1 MLHCKK
7 SLSVTLMTALYP
19 RNPYNRALVTNK
31 KPLPLPLPFDT
42 ITFSGN
48 FPIKYLGLG
57 AGITRNKKHLAGRH
71 TTEQSRY
78 VRGPD
83 VETKTESRNCTSQ
96 DDFKK
101 TSCSS
106 LMGCVEFLLCCMYVW
121 GMKFLQPEVVALLVS
136 FFGQLCAR

>member
-1 MLHCKK
+1 MRYC
-7 SLSVTLMTALYP
+7 SSVTLMTALYP
-19 RNPYNRALVTNK
+19 KNLLHRALVTDK
-31 KPLPLPLPFDT
+31 KPLPLPLPFETVTVD
-42 ITFSGN
+42 GN
-48 FPIKYLGLG
+48 FLIKYLGLG
-57 AGITRNKKHLAGRH
+57 AGMPRRKHLAGRH

-78 VRGPD
+78 VRRPD
-83 VETKTESRNCTSQ
+83 LEAKTESQNCTSQ

-106 LMGCVEFLLCCMYVW
+106 LMGCVEFLLCMYVW